1 MAIQLMYAR
10 AQFNLSTLIGA
21 LEDYLVPAK
30 NKAEAL
36 LQQIYNIRLEAK
48 ERKKEEK
55 REKENPVSDKS
66 VSAPE
71 PKESVEDKIG
81 LLKQMNDQV
90 KSKQEQAKRK
100 WFK

>member
-1 MAIQLMYAR
+1 MYAR
-10 AQFNLSTLIGA
+10 AQFSLSTPIGA
-21 LEDYLVPAK
+21 LGDYLVPTK
-30 NKAEAL
+30 NKAETL
-36 LQQIYNIRLEAK
+36 LQEIYNIRLEAK

-55 REKENPVSDKS
+55 REKENPVSNKS
-66 VSAPE
+66 VTAHEPE
-71 PKESVEDKIG
+71 KSVEDKIG